1 MKQPING
8 STLIVLLINL
18 LAPVVMQA
26 QSIIKKEDLVNASID
41 ANGKLIITPSKT
53 SSQHDFDFFEGKW
66 KIHNKRLK
74 ARLSGNT
81 EWLEYDGANDNKKI
95 LRGIGHTNNNRS
107 VIDGKPYE
115 GVGLTLFNPKT
126 RLWSIYWAS
135 SRNGVLDKDNPVVG
149 SFEGNIG
156 TFYAQE
162 TFNGKPII
170 VMARW
175 DKSDPDKAVWSQA
188 FSEDKGKTWEWNWY
202 MYESRVIEDPKAQL
216 KRLLTFDRTIPIP
229 ALSFDEKGELVIK
242 ASETSSHNDF
252 DLLAGKWKMYHKIL
266 RTRLNNNNEWIDMES
281 TDINYGT
288 ILNGIGNTDI
298 YAAEFNGKPF
308 EGFTVRLFN
317 PETRLWSLYW
327 VPSDTGI
334 LDPPV
339 VGSFDNDIGHFFCK
353 DIFNG
358 KEIIMLFRWDMRDRS
373 HPVWSQAFSPD
384 KGKTWEWNWINV
396 SYRID

>member
-1 MKQPING
+1 MKKPING
-8 STLIVLLINL
+8 STLIIVLITL
-18 LAPVVMQA
+18 LSPVAMQA
-26 QSIIKKEDLVNASID
+26 QSIIKKEGLVNASID

-74 ARLSGNT
+74 ARLSGNR

-135 SRNGVLDKDNPVVG
+135 SRNGILDKDNPVIG

-175 DKSDPDKAVWSQA
+175 DKTNPDKAVWSQA
-188 FSEDKGKTWEWNWY
+188 FSEDKGNTWEWNWY
-202 MYESRVIEDPKAQL
+202 MYENRVIEDPKAQL
-216 KRLLTFDRTIPIP
+216 ERLLTFDQTIPIP
-229 ALSFDEKGELVIK
+229 ALSFDKEGELVIK

-266 RTRLNNNNEWIDMES
+266 RARLNNNNEWIDMES

-308 EGFTVRLFN
+308 EGFTVRLSIRR
-317 PETRLWSLYW
+317 PGYG
-327 VPSDTGI
+327 VYIGYPAI
-334 LDPPV
+334 PV
-339 VGSFDNDIGHFFCK
+339 
-353 DIFNG
+353 
-358 KEIIMLFRWDMRDRS
+358 
-373 HPVWSQAFSPD
+373 
-384 KGKTWEWNWINV
+384 
-396 SYRID
+396 Y